1 MILELEKRLQGSGLS
16 ELLRDNIMAKSK
28 NYEYLSHAADIKFRA
43 YGKTMARAFDNA
55 AYALTDVMTD
65 HTKVK
70 ALKTKKIVVESEDE
84 KALLYDF
91 LEQFLILAD
100 SEGFLLHKVNSLE
113 ISGEKKKRKL
123 TLTAEVV
130 GDNKMDKYPVE
141 THIKAITYEDM
152 LVDEEKD
159 GFILQV
165 IIDI

>member
-1 MILELEKRLQGSGLS
+1 MVKRMI
-16 ELLRDNIMAKSK
+16 KSK

-43 YGKTMARAFDNA
+43 YGKSMARAFDNA

-70 ALKTKKIVVESEDE
+70 ALKTKKITVVSEDE

-113 ISGEKKKRKL
+113 ISGENKKRKL
-123 TLTAEVV
+123 TLNAKVV
-130 GDNKMDKYPVE
+130 GDDRIEKYLVD
-141 THIKAITYEDM
+141 THVKAITYEDM
-152 LVDEEKD
+152 LIDEEKE

-165 IIDI
+165 VIDI